1 MSPRR
6 QGRETLME
14 KIPFTPQGLAQIKKE
29 LAHLKGTE
37 RQAVINAIA
46 VAREHGDLSENA
58 EYHAAR
64 EKQSFIE
71 GRISELE
78 DVTSRAEV
86 IDAAKL
92 SGDKVTF
99 GTTVGLVDEDT
110 DEKSYYHIVGP
121 YETDLT
127 KRMIS
132 TSSPIARAVVGK
144 GVGDSVEVQTPG
156 GIKTYEILS
165 INLFKRDAV

>member
-1 MSPRR
+1 
-6 QGRETLME
+6 ME
-14 KIPFTPQGLAQIKKE
+14 KIPFTPQGLDVIKEE

-86 IDAAKL
+86 IDADKL
-92 SGDKVTF
+92 NGEKVTF
-99 GTTVGLVDEDT
+99 GTSVGVVDEET
-110 DEKSYYHIVGP
+110 DEEALYHIVGP
-121 YETDLT
+121 YETDIS

-132 TSSPIARAVVGK
+132 TSSPIAPAVIGK
-144 GVGDSVEVQTPG
+144 SGGDSVEVQTPG
-156 GIKTYEILS
+156 GVRSYEILS
-165 INLFKRDAV
+165 IALFDITKV

>member
-1 MSPRR
+1 
-6 QGRETLME
+6 ME
-14 KIPFTPQGLAQIKKE
+14 KIPFTPQGLDVIKEE

-86 IDAAKL
+86 INADKL
-92 SGDKVTF
+92 NGEKVTF
-99 GTTVGLVDEDT
+99 GTSVGVVDEET
-110 DEKSYYHIVGP
+110 DEESLYHIVGP
-121 YETDLT
+121 YETDIS

-132 TSSPIARAVVGK
+132 ISSPVARAVIGK
-144 GVGDSVEVQTPG
+144 SVGDSVEVQTPG
-156 GIKTYEILS
+156 GVRSYEILS
-165 INLFKRDAV
+165 IALFDITKV

>member
-1 MSPRR
+1 
-6 QGRETLME
+6 ME
-14 KIPFTPQGLAQIKKE
+14 KIPFTPQGLDVIKEE

-86 IDAAKL
+86 INADKL
-92 SGDKVTF
+92 NGEKVTF
-99 GTTVGLVDEDT
+99 GTSVGVVDEET
-110 DEKSYYHIVGP
+110 DEEALYHIVGP
-121 YETDLT
+121 YETDIS

-132 TSSPIARAVVGK
+132 TSSPIARAVIGK
-144 GVGDSVEVQTPG
+144 SIGDSVEVQTPG
-156 GIKTYEILS
+156 GVRSYEILS
-165 INLFKRDAV
+165 IALFDITKI

>member
-1 MSPRR
+1 
-6 QGRETLME
+6 ME
-14 KIPFTPQGLAQIKKE
+14 KIPFTPQGLDVIKEE

-86 IDAAKL
+86 IDAKKL
-92 SGDKVTF
+92 NGEKVTF
-99 GTTVGLVDEDT
+99 GTSVGVVDEET
-110 DEKSYYHIVGP
+110 DEESLYHIVGP
-121 YETDLT
+121 YETNIS

-132 TSSPIARAVVGK
+132 TSSPVARAVIGK

-156 GIKTYEILS
+156 GMRSYEILS
-165 INLFKRDAV
+165 IALFDITKV